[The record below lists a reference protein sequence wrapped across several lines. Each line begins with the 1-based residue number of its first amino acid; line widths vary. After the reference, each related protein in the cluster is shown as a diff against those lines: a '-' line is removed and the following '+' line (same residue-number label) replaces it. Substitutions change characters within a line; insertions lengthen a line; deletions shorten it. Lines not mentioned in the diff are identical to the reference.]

1 MFKLF
6 LAFILL
12 AFGASLEGGAAM
24 LVAARESFAISRA
37 KRWTNPY
44 VTDGLIAW
52 WDGVW
57 NAGPGVHDASATTWV
72 DLSHNHYDLT
82 VNISGQHY
90 WTEDSLKVTHSAT
103 VGAYRATEIA
113 DSICTIEAVFRN
125 TRISNGATVAFF
137 SPSRSIS
144 MDNRTSGN
152 GYRYTLCYNRPCGVG
167 AANTY
172 DPANYASVRMY
183 LAGTFASGADKTLS
197 AAYIDGY
204 NVGTHAGT
212 WGINTAAY
220 PVTVGGRSSWNGSTG
235 NICCVRLHSR
245 PLTAAELAT
254 NYAIDKARFNLP

>member
-1 MFKLF
+1 MCKIF
-6 LAFILL
+6 LAVL
-12 AFGASLEGGAAM
+12 SLVLTAPLDGGAAM
-24 LVAARESFAISRA
+24 LVAARASFAIARA
-37 KRWTNPY
+37 QRWKNPY
-44 VTDGLIAW
+44 VTDSLVAQ
-52 WDGVW
+52 WDGIW

-82 VNISGQHY
+82 VNISAQHY

-103 VGAYRATEIA
+103 VGAYRAVEIA
-113 DSICTIEAVFRN
+113 DPICTIEAVFRN
-125 TRISNGATVAFF
+125 TRISTGATVAYF

-144 MDNRTSGN
+144 IDNRTSGN

-183 LAGTFASGADKTLS
+183 LAGTFASGTDKTLA
-197 AAYIDGY
+197 AAYINGA

-220 PVTVGGRSSWNGSTG
+220 PVVVGGRSSWNGSTG
-235 NICCVRLHSR
+235 YICCIRLHSR
-245 PLTAAELAT
+245 SLTAAELDA
-254 NYAIDKARFNLP
+254 NYAIDKMRFGLP